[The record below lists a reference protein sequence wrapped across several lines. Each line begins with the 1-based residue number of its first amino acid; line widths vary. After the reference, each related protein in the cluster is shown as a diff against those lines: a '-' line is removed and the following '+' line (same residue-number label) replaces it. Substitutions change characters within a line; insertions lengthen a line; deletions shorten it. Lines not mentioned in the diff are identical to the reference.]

1 MSRTKWYCSWDEFY
15 HRQFFSYGFRSN
27 MELELFFSY
36 SLRSNLEL
44 ELKNSYKTVT
54 VVTTVTAV
62 TIFRGYHRYLVLN
75 ACG

>member
-1 MSRTKWYCSWDEFY
+1 MK
-15 HRQFFSYGFRSN
+15 
-27 MELELFFSY
+27 LELFFSY

-62 TIFRGYHRYLVLN
+62 TIFREPNNPSESLPLPTLIS
-75 ACG
+75 